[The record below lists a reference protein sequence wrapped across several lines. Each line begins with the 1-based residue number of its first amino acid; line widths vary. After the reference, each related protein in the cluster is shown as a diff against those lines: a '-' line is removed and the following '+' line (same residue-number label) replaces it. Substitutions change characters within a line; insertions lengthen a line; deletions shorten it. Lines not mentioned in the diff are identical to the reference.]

1 MGQIRFLRHFIVN
14 REKKNSVSFL
24 TEVFISWQKRGLK
37 NDPRFVRS
45 EKLEKKEVLINE
57 TSLQKED
64 LQGQDV
70 RVVISICFDILYLRC
85 LLPPFNWK
93 CRVKH

>member
-1 MGQIRFLRHFIVN
+1 MGQIRFRRHFIVN

-70 RVVISICFDILYLRC
+70 R
-85 LLPPFNWK
+85 W
-93 CRVKH
+93 